1 MRNYLK
7 WALPALVLGL
17 LAYFGWGFTTKLHRN
32 QTAAERIETLPAF
45 TAYSLDRSKITA
57 ATLANRPAVFIY
69 FDPDCEH
76 CQQEADEIRKHADIL
91 ANAQVLMLSAAPAP
105 ALKTF
110 AQAHQ
115 LNGLPNVQI
124 AQIDRKVAYETF
136 GFTSVPDVLV
146 YHANGSLAKHFRG
159 ETSIEA
165 IKRYL

>member
-7 WALPALVLGL
+7 WALPALAVGL
-17 LAYFGWGFTTKLHRN
+17 IAYFGWGFTNKLHHK
-32 QTAAERIETLPAF
+32 QATAERIQTLPDF
-45 TAYSLDRSKITA
+45 TAYSLTRSKITTA
-57 ATLANRPAVFIY
+57 SLANRPAVLVY
-69 FDPDCEH
+69 FDPDCDH
-76 CQQEADEIRKHADIL
+76 CQREADELHKHAATL
-91 ANAQVLMLSAAPAP
+91 ANSQVLMLSAAPVP

-115 LNGLPNVQI
+115 LNGLPNVEI
-124 AQIDRKVAYETF
+124 AQIDRKAAYETF

-165 IKRYL
+165 IKRHL